1 MSPNQNKSQH
11 KNYEIIGFDLDG
23 VLLDS
28 VRNGHNEWMHRVLKK
43 TLDYFGI
50 PSTKQNMEKIRMDN
64 LMKNIR
70 TVCRDWGIEPEVLW
84 QVREKN
90 LQTEKCKAI
99 KTSEITLFPDVKIV
113 GTLSQ
118 NYTLVICSNV
128 TQELLNF
135 LMEYFSLDKYFSYW
149 IGRNGDIK
157 DLMRMKPNPYFLNKM
172 ILQLHSMNILY
183 IGDREQDRIA
193 AHRAGIDFLLL
204 SRNGNNGDLQ
214 NLYELVA
221 YLQ

>member
-1 MSPNQNKSQH
+1 MFPSQDRIQR

-28 VRNGHNEWMHRVLKK
+28 VCNGRNEWMHRVLKK

-50 PSTKQNMEKIRMDN
+50 PGTKQNMEKIRMDN
-64 LMKNIR
+64 LMKNILA
-70 TVCRDWGIEPEVLW
+70 VCRDWGIEPEVLW

-90 LQTEKCKAI
+90 LRAEKCNAM
-99 KTSEITLFPDVKIV
+99 KTSEITLFPDVEVVK
-113 GTLSQ
+113 TLSHY
-118 NYTLVICSNV
+118 YTLGICSNA
-128 TQELLNF
+128 TQEFLNCSIK
-135 LMEYFSLDKYFSYW
+135 YFSLDKYFSCW

-157 DLMRMKPNPYFLNKM
+157 DLMRMKPNPYFLNEM
-172 ILQLHSMNILY
+172 ISQLHSKNILY
-183 IGDREQDRIA
+183 IGDREQDRVA